1 MTVLLDSQMSNIT
14 IDQRSEPYYKQY
26 HHCVIWWMPEGN
38 MMRQLTHK
46 SIDANIFW
54 RNNYLQN
61 WRGSFGR
68 TTITERDQ
76 ERLHEVCD
84 MLLTIKNPFKKVV
97 CNNTMWFYTNHP
109 EDFAA
114 VVACP
119 GTKLIE
125 HKQANISLPADCI
138 MLNTPKHK
146 FRTFFRERFLDDT
159 QRELIKKYF
168 NTRTGQ
174 FRAGP
179 GFKQLLNG
187 SRQWIASYYFVD
199 HDDEKDAL
207 FINIAC
213 PQLVRKTLPIRARN

>member
-1 MTVLLDSQMSNIT
+1 MFDATVIT
-14 IDQRSEPYYKQY
+14 DQRSELYYKQY
-26 HHCVIWWMPEGN
+26 QHCLIWWIPEGN

-46 SIDANIFW
+46 SIDTNIFW

-84 MLLTIKNPFKKVV
+84 MLLAIKNPFKKVV

-114 VVACP
+114 VVACL

-125 HKQANISLPADCI
+125 HKQANVSLPADCI
-138 MLNTPKHK
+138 MLNTPKNK
-146 FRTFFRERFLDDT
+146 FRTFFRERFLDDA

-168 NTRTGQ
+168 NTRAGQ

>member
-1 MTVLLDSQMSNIT
+1 
-14 IDQRSEPYYKQY
+14 
-26 HHCVIWWMPEGN
+26 
-38 MMRQLTHK
+38 
-46 SIDANIFW
+46 
-54 RNNYLQN
+54 
-61 WRGSFGR
+61 
-68 TTITERDQ
+68 
-76 ERLHEVCD
+76 
-84 MLLTIKNPFKKVV
+84 MLLAIKNPFKKVV

-125 HKQANISLPADCI
+125 HKQANVSLPADCI
-138 MLNTPKHK
+138 MLNTPKNK
-146 FRTFFRERFLDDT
+146 FRTFFRERFLDDA

-168 NTRTGQ
+168 NTRAGQ